1 MRSLLAIVAAS
12 LVGVAG
18 ISVAVSAPSADSTR
32 SRIRV
37 LEQRVIDANRA
48 IPAARQAEQQ
58 AMRRLAASEQRL
70 EQIRTQLS
78 RRTASHRAGQAVLA
92 GRLRDIY
99 RAGEQDPLVTAL
111 LSAGGLA
118 ALASERAGAER
129 IARED
134 ARLVARLRSDR
145 RAVVRIERDRQRD
158 EARAQAARDD
168 AAAHRAALE
177 ALRDRRAQ
185 ALRTA
190 RKDLAR
196 IEAREQAGDRRRA
209 RAAAAATAPGAT
221 TATTPRSGRWPAVP
235 GGPSRAVL
243 DRIAQCESG
252 GNPRSIGGG
261 GQFRGKYQFMQSTWE
276 AMGGTGDPAAASEA
290 EQDYR
295 AAVLF
300 VKWGP
305 GQWPVCAAFAR

>member
-70 EQIRTQLS
+70 EQIRAQLS

-118 ALASERAGAER
+118 ALASERAGAE
-129 IARED
+129 
-134 ARLVARLRSDR
+134 
-145 RAVVRIERDRQRD
+145 
-158 EARAQAARDD
+158 
-168 AAAHRAALE
+168 
-177 ALRDRRAQ
+177 
-185 ALRTA
+185 
-190 RKDLAR
+190 
-196 IEAREQAGDRRRA
+196 
-209 RAAAAATAPGAT
+209 
-221 TATTPRSGRWPAVP
+221 
-235 GGPSRAVL
+235 
-243 DRIAQCESG
+243 RIAQCESG